1 LGKWNLVIKYFD
13 KNKRELGTL
22 SNNTLTY
29 AGNDYFWVTDKT
41 AIENVENVGDA
52 AISVKGNSITITD
65 ADDTV
70 TTIYS
75 TDGREIYKGMDNTIS
90 VASGLYIVTV
100 QHGDTTTAT
109 KVFVK

>member
-1 LGKWNLVIKYFD
+1 MPEI
-13 KNKRELGTL
+13 
-22 SNNTLTY
+22 
-29 AGNDYFWVTDKT
+29 
-41 AIENVENVGDA
+41 
-52 AISVKGNSITITD
+52 
-65 ADDTV
+65 TV

-75 TDGREIYKGMDNTIS
+75 ADGREIYKGMDNTIS